1 MATVNYEIL
10 RPELPAAVGGS
21 VMSGISSA
29 QQVGAQQLQNQLGQ
43 LQLAQAGQEIAEQ
56 NKLRELMASGVDLDS
71 PEVIKKMYQ
80 ISPKQGM
87 AFEKSRAELTKNRTE
102 AQLKQFEANQQ
113 RYSNLSFNPSNE
125 NVVANLQDMVLERRI
140 SPEQAAQMQQKIL
153 TMPVEERSKF
163 FLAMGADAKTRY
175 THGTVSAGTAASN
188 AVTMR
193 GQNMQD
199 ARARDKVEAEPATQ
213 ALISK
218 AILEGRLDPNRV
230 NSRNIKM
237 IGATLAM
244 DPNANLRQMGEDAA
258 SSMASN
264 RTIGTQ
270 QANVAM
276 AATEARDMISIAK
289 DLSNKV
295 DRTRYPSINAIQ
307 NAIDKGTG
315 DENLVA
321 FNAAINAAV
330 NTYARAINPKGVAT
344 VDSTRHARELINSK
358 YSSGQFS
365 AITDVMDKE
374 LKAAQQSGE
383 KARGVL
389 RGQPTNIPSGAITML
404 KSDPSLAAQFDLK
417 YGAGASA
424 KVLGK

>member
-1 MATVNYEIL
+1 MA
-10 RPELPAAVGGS
+10 ELDFRLLDTTLPYKVGGS
-21 VMSGISSA
+21 VLEGMQDVNMLRS
-29 QQVGAQQLQNQLGQ
+29 QQLGNESKQFDIKNAL
-43 LQLAQAGQEIAEQ
+43 AEQ
-56 NKLRELMASGVDLDS
+56 EAYKQAAQGGVDVSQALMERGLGGKAAAYQKS
-71 PEVIKKMYQ
+71 TAEAQKM
-80 ISPKQGM
+80 GL
-87 AFEKSRAELTKNRTE
+87 EG
-102 AQLKQFEANQQ
+102 QLKQAELHRDRLNVLAG
-113 RYSNLSFNPSNE
+113 NPDDASLIKYYQNG
-125 NVVANLQDMVLERRI
+125 VASGEFT
-140 SPEQAAQMQQKIL
+140 PEQAQQSWAQMRDKTPDQRRQELLPQAMKMDQYTKYLTNQTQLKISQQNANIAGGH
-153 TMPVEERSKF
+153 
-163 FLAMGADAKTRY
+163 LAL
-175 THGTVSAGTAASN
+175 
-188 AVTMR
+188 
-193 GQNMQD
+193 
-199 ARARDKVEAEPATQ
+199 ARDKVEAEPATQ

-289 DLSNKV
+289 DLSGKV

-344 VDSTRHARELINSK
+344 VDSMKHARELINSK
-358 YSSGQFS
+358 YSAGQFG